1 MPCSRTCSLQAPV
14 ASLSRWET
22 LRLSSSLPQL
32 YTNPMGT
39 ASGSTV
45 VTSGMLHAQHLLLNS
60 RLGSLPSGWQPPATS
75 GLLQS
80 MLSISFLRHLSELIC
95 EFRVDSKQVSVRA
108 SLTWSRSSI
117 CRIQVE
123 CIIRLAVHADGDAWF
138 KCTFRHH
145 PDHVSRNV
153 WIDQS
158 MPDLF
163 AFLKAMPISVPR
175 YCICTQL
182 KLCLRGWQHVTNQS
196 RQ

>member
-1 MPCSRTCSLQAPV
+1 MATPGNKWPFA
-14 ASLSRWET
+14 E
-22 LRLSSSLPQL
+22 
-32 YTNPMGT
+32 
-39 ASGSTV
+39 
-45 VTSGMLHAQHLLLNS
+45 HAEH
-60 RLGSLPSGWQPPATS
+60 RH
-75 GLLQS
+75 
-80 MLSISFLRHLSELIC
+80 FLRHLSELIC

-163 AFLKAMPISVPR
+163 AFLKAMPISVLHMHPAEALPQGLAACYKPKPAMR
-175 YCICTQL
+175 EWTSIRNAGTVLCDL
-182 KLCLRGWQHVTNQS
+182 KLAGSSLSLLDRWSCRKHSGD
-196 RQ
+196 